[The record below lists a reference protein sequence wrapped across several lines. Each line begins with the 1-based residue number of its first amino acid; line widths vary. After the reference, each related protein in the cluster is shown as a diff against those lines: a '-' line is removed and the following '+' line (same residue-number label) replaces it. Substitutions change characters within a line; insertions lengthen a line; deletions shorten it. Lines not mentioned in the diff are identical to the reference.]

1 MFYTQSEQY
10 DVIVSGHSG
19 RPLDYPV
26 LSDYPELLFYIQRNQ
41 NINTVI
47 YELNMMQ
54 GDIINLNEPVKVSWI
69 NFQSDG
75 SKTVNELNYIQKK
88 LAFGH
93 HFDVITTE
101 LIEFRFVAYDLL
113 VFYLAKDD
121 KGRFRIYTKFEDQKI
136 VLKMIYI
143 YAEDMGVFPQVKF
156 AEFYGEI
163 VDTKEYFYKK
173 LILQ

>member
-54 GDIINLNEPVKVSWI
+54 
-69 NFQSDG
+69 
-75 SKTVNELNYIQKK
+75 
-88 LAFGH
+88 
-93 HFDVITTE
+93 
-101 LIEFRFVAYDLL
+101 
-113 VFYLAKDD
+113 
-121 KGRFRIYTKFEDQKI
+121 
-136 VLKMIYI
+136 
-143 YAEDMGVFPQVKF
+143 
-156 AEFYGEI
+156 EI
-163 VDTKEYFYKK
+163 SS
-173 LILQ
+173 I